1 MNASGDATASLERAA
16 RLSLAATVE
25 PGDARVG
32 ALVAEHGALG
42 ALDRLRRLPAEQ
54 RRYQGFADSEQVLA
68 DAAAVGARIVVPGDV
83 EWPTQLDDLDDTA
96 PLALWVIG
104 AGDLRLL
111 ALRSLAVVGA
121 RASTPYGEAV
131 ARMWCSDLAERGW
144 TVVSGGAYGID
155 SVAHR
160 AALDADGVTLAVL
173 ASGVDVPYPR
183 AHAALIARIAED
195 GLVVSESP
203 PGTTAQRRRFLTRN
217 RVIAALTRATLV
229 VEAAWR
235 SGTMSTALSAMR
247 IGRTVLAVPGSV
259 HAAASAG
266 CHRLIRE
273 HGALL
278 ASQVSDVEAALHL
291 PDEQQGALVFDD
303 AAVDPVGAARP
314 LDQLPGTHALV
325 LDALPARGERTVEEI
340 IASTGIMPP
349 QLLGVLGALE
359 SSGWL
364 RRTDRGYALARNPAR
379 GMRS

>member
-1 MNASGDATASLERAA
+1 MNGERAA

-25 PGDARVG
+25 PGDPRVG
-32 ALVAEHGALG
+32 ALVAEYGAQG
-42 ALDRLRRLPAEQ
+42 AVRALRALPDEQ
-54 RRYQGFADSEQVLA
+54 QRYRSFADAGQVL
-68 DAAAVGARIVVPGDV
+68 DNAAAVGARIVVPGDV
-83 EWPTQLDDLDDTA
+83 EWPTQLDDLDDTT
-96 PLALWVIG
+96 PLALWVVG

-121 RASTPYGEAV
+121 RASTPYGESV

-155 SVAHR
+155 AVAHR
-160 AALDADGVTLAVL
+160 AALDAGGVSIAVL

-203 PGTTAQRRRFLTRN
+203 PGTTVQRRRFLTRN
-217 RVIAALTRATLV
+217 RVIAALTRSTLV

-273 HGALL
+273 HGAVL
-278 ASQVSDVEAALHL
+278 AAQRSDVEEALRLPGEDIAADSTCPAPVHR
-291 PDEQQGALVFDD
+291 GALDE
-303 AAVDPVGAARP
+303 
-314 LDQLPGTHALV
+314 LPHEQVLV
-325 LDALPARGERTVEEI
+325 LDALPTRGERTVDELV
-340 IASTGIMPP
+340 ATTGLLPP
-349 QLLGVLGALE
+349 RLLAALGALE
-359 SSGWL
+359 ATGWL
-364 RRTDRGYALARNPAR
+364 RRTDHGYALTRNPATVPPSAAVGCSDGVLR
-379 GMRS
+379 R

>member
-1 MNASGDATASLERAA
+1 MSALDDERAA

-32 ALVAEHGALG
+32 ALVAEHGARG
-42 ALDRLRRLPAEQ
+42 ALARLRELPDEQ
-54 RRYQGFADSEQVLA
+54 RRYRTFAAPGQVLD
-68 DAAAVGARIVVPGDV
+68 DAAAVGARIVMPGDA

-96 PLALWVIG
+96 PLALWVVG

-121 RASTPYGEAV
+121 RASTPYGESV
-131 ARMWCSDLAERGW
+131 ARMWCSDLAESGW

-155 SVAHR
+155 AVAHR
-160 AALDADGVTLAVL
+160 SALDAGGVSIAVL

-183 AHAALIARIAED
+183 AHAALIDRIAED

-203 PGTTAQRRRFLTRN
+203 PGTTVQRRRFLTRN

-259 HAAASAG
+259 HAAESAG

-278 ASQVSDVEAALHL
+278 AAQRSDVEDALRL
-291 PDEQQGALVFDD
+291 PGEHSRAREQPSRMDALDALDARGALD
-303 AAVDPVGAARP
+303 A
-314 LDQLPGTHALV
+314 LPREQALI
-325 LDALPARGERTVEEI
+325 LDALPARGERTVDEI
-340 IASTGIMPP
+340 VASTGVLPP
-349 QLLGVLGALE
+349 RLLGALGALE
-359 SSGWL
+359 AAGWL
-364 RRTDRGYALARNPAR
+364 RRTTHGYALTRVPSKAVRP
-379 GMRS
+379 